1 MIDSL
6 SSSINDSTHI
16 VIHLANTTEV
26 RNVFFSAF
34 AGAFFAFLFLR
45 LAEFINRKIERRER
59 NHQAL
64 VKVEL
69 IGNDHL
75 DALGRNIYNIDQMVK
90 QLKIAKSKGLVLISS
105 NRPQPLSID
114 EKITFGLINIDLIND
129 FFSYNLKIKR
139 CNTDLNGILNL
150 YDFYRDA
157 LVQKSI
163 SPEIY
168 MSNFERCISYFL
180 KIKKYLIELQEHSK
194 KIIATVRI
202 RYKKDKLFIRKH
214 HERNFKYL
222 LEKEVE
228 KINSEIESVRKKS
241 QAEIDK
247 VEEKQRETPNTHCT

>member
-6 SSSINDSTHI
+6 SSSINDSTQI

-26 RNVFFSAF
+26 KNIFFSAF
-34 AGAFFAFLFLR
+34 AGAFFAFLFIQ
-45 LAEFINRKIERRER
+45 LANFINSMIKKRER

-64 VKVEL
+64 KKIEHL
-69 IGNDHL
+69 CNDHL
-75 DALGRNIYNIDQMVK
+75 DALGRNIYNIDQMVA
-90 QLKIAKSKGLVLISS
+90 QLETAKNKGLVLISS

-139 CNTDLNGILNL
+139 CNSDLNRILNL

-168 MSNFERCISYFL
+168 MSNIEKCISYFL
-180 KIKKYLIELQEHSK
+180 EIQKFLIAFQEHSK
-194 KIIATVRI
+194 EIIATVRI
-202 RYKKDKLFIRKH
+202 RDKKDKLFIRKH
-214 HERNFKYL
+214 HEKNFKYL

-241 QAEIDK
+241 QSEIDRVK
-247 VEEKQRETPNTHCT
+247 EKQRETPNTHCT